1 MRSPGDSS
9 VRISDVGIS
18 TEAMKQVYVM
28 KGGYWGH
35 RISWDIYIYTYICKY
50 VLYMHIY
57 IYIYISP
64 LLGDESSINGTSSIN
79 GNIRR
84 YKGFFD
90 GEITSTR

>member
-1 MRSPGDSS
+1 
-9 VRISDVGIS
+9 
-18 TEAMKQVYVM
+18 
-28 KGGYWGH
+28 
-35 RISWDIYIYTYICKY
+35 
-50 VLYMHIY
+50 MHIY
-57 IYIYISP
+57 IDIYIYISP